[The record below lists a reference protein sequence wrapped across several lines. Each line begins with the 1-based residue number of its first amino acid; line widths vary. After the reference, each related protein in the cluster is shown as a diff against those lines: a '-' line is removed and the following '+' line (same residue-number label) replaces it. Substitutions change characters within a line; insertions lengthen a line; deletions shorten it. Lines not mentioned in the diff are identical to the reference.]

1 MNSNQS
7 GIINNNSSVVN
18 PSKYWEAEERPIKGI
33 QGDFKAFVM
42 KEQGF
47 PMA

>member
-1 MNSNQS
+1 MNPNQS

>member
-1 MNSNQS
+1 MEANQSSVSNSNQE
-7 GIINNNSSVVN
+7 GVN

-33 QGDFKAFVM
+33 QGDFKTFIM

-47 PMA
+47 PIS